1 MIKGRFAKFDVSL
14 FFRQEMSSM
23 RLRKLWVY
31 GFGFALAASVACGG
45 GGSSAPAS
53 SAAPAGAPAGGGGKK
68 VDPATAGEVKGV
80 VSLDGVAPKNAD
92 IKMNADPVCVK
103 QTAGSPQAQ
112 ETFMVG
118 SDGKSL
124 ANVFVYV
131 KDGLS
136 PEYSFDVPTESA
148 KIDQQN
154 CRYHPH
160 VFGMRVGQKLEI
172 VNSDPTLHNIH
183 AMPKANTEFNN
194 GQPIQGMKMD
204 HTFTAKEVMV
214 PFKCDVHGWMNAY
227 VGVLDHPFFAVTDA
241 DGKFDIKGLPPGTYT
256 IEAWHEKGGTV
267 TQSVTIGNSESKDIN
282 FTIKAPAATTTN

>member
-1 MIKGRFAKFDVSL
+1 MIKGRFYKFDVSL
-14 FFRQEMSSM
+14 FFRQEIRSM
-23 RLRKLWVY
+23 RLRKVWVY
-31 GFGFALAASVACGG
+31 GIGFVLAASVAACGG
-45 GGSSAPAS
+45 GSNSASSTSSAPV
-53 SAAPAGAPAGGGGKK
+53 APAGGGKK
-68 VDPATAGEVKGV
+68 VDSATAGEVKGTV
-80 VSLDGVAPKNAD
+80 ALDGAAPKNAD

-112 ETFMVG
+112 ETFIVG
-118 SDGKSL
+118 KDGKSL

-131 KDGLS
+131 KEGLS
-136 PEYSFDVPTESA
+136 PDYSFDVPTESA

-227 VGVLDHPFFAVTDA
+227 VGVLDHPFFAVTD
-241 DGKFDIKGLPPGTYT
+241 DEGKFDLKGLPPGTYT

-267 TQSVTIGNSESKDIN
+267 TQSVTVGASETKDIT
-282 FTIKAPAATTTN
+282 FTMKAPAVATN